1 MEKAIILGVNK
12 SKLRDVYVF
21 KKEKKVIEPLIKIF
35 KKLKLF
41 NYYESYPFKEE
52 SGEYKAVNEFIDLVY
67 HDKTQ
72 YYDAD
77 LIIGDKKI
85 FLIIRTKEDRQQQI
99 TKIITKF
106 ADFKK

>member
-1 MEKAIILGVNK
+1 MKKAIILGVNK

-35 KKLKLF
+35 EKLKLF
-41 NYYESYPFKEE
+41 NYYQDPFREE
-52 SGEYKAVNEFIDLVY
+52 SGEYKDVNEFIDLVY
-67 HDKTQ
+67 HDKNE

-106 ADFKK
+106 ANFKK